1 MAISLHSGKW
11 THEES
16 EYVKELIKEFEAGS
30 LNIEENISLRR
41 FLSKALNCSPKRISK
56 KFEGSLYNG
65 KQLYKRK
72 TSTLTPEEVEARR
85 NKLRELEQ
93 NYKESL
99 RVLEMV
105 EASRKPSHM
114 QATVT
119 RNSLT
124 ATKAPLALHTLE
136 APADSAATAF
146 GLPGLSRE
154 ARIAQLKADIAL
166 ASMALESTSTTTR
179 AAQLEVPPRRDSLSL
194 LEHSAQSDILTALS
208 RTASSLP
215 ASMLRVPAPSLFAT
229 SAAALRPPSPSSHPL
244 GAPVDPLQAQMAL
257 NQLLLRR
264 SSLLGVQSLPANIA
278 SLRSAATAPA
288 PTPVIAQLG
297 SLKRGLEPSPQTT
310 PGPAATAHSAH
321 KRLKLI

>member
-72 TSTLTPEEVEARR
+72 TSTLTPKEIEARR

-93 NYKESL
+93 KYQESL

-105 EASRKPSHM
+105 EASRKPGHM
-114 QATVT
+114 QVAIH

-124 ATKAPLALHTLE
+124 ATTKSPLALHTLE
-136 APADSAATAF
+136 APADNATAAF
-146 GLPGLSRE
+146 GLPGVSRE

-166 ASMALESTSTTTR
+166 ASMALESSSTKNK
-179 AAQLEVPPRRDSLSL
+179 AAQLEVPPRRDSHSL
-194 LEHSAQSDILTALS
+194 LEHSAHSDILTALS
-208 RTASSLP
+208 RTAPSLP
-215 ASMLRVPAPSLFAT
+215 ASVLRVPASSAAFT
-229 SAAALRPPSPSSHPL
+229 SAAAVRPPSPSSHQL
-244 GAPVDPLQAQMAL
+244 VAPVDPLQAQLAL

-264 SSLLGVQSLPANIA
+264 TSLLGVQSLPGNIA
-278 SLRSAATAPA
+278 SLCSSTIEPA
-288 PTPVIAQLG
+288 PTPVLAQ
-297 SLKRGLEPSPQTT
+297 LKRGLEPLAQTT
-310 PGPAATAHSAH
+310 PAPASTAYPAC